1 MRQFGQRQFSGLNS
15 VTLPGVGDVRDRVE
29 YGLNLS
35 LVGTLVIDVGGGYPA
50 EDDVREGTV
59 YGPDDEYLGTLVV
72 GGTLPEPDLSG
83 GNLSQYEEGTVKA
96 LDSYYEINAISAEYY
111 DAANDESKWVACC
124 LLNRTESV
132 GYEGSMQYD
141 NEVITVMLRRYAGT
155 NHYAV
160 SRPAKGDR
168 LAIPSLDG
176 TRKYTLT
183 QTPVTSSGQLEWKAE
198 FARAK
203 QTKVGGK
210 NVVMQNG

>member
-15 VTLPGVGDVRDRVE
+15 VTLPDVGDVRIAVE

-35 LVGTLVIDVGGGYPA
+35 LVGTLDVLA
-50 EDDVREGTV
+50 EA
-59 YGPDDEYLGTLVV
+59 
-72 GGTLPEPDLSG
+72 LPEPDLSG
-83 GNLSQYEEGTVKA
+83 GNLSQFETGTVTA
-96 LDSYYEINAISAEYY
+96 LDSYYEINGIDAEYY
-111 DAANDESKWVACC
+111 NAANDESKWVVCC
-124 LLNRTESV
+124 RVSVAESI
-132 GYEGSMQYD
+132 GYEGNMQFE
-141 NEVITVMLRRYAGT
+141 NEVIMVLLRRYAGE

-160 SRPAKGDR
+160 SRPGKGDR

-183 QTPVTSSGQLEWKAE
+183 QTPVISSGQLEWKAE

-210 NVVMQNG
+210 NVVNIQ